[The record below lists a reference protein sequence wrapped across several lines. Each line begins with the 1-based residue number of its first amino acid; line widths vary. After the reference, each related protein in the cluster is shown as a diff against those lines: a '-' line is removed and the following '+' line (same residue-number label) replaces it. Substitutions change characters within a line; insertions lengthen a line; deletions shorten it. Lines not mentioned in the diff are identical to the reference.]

1 MSILTS
7 KKCSAYEVKL
17 NFRTQNAKQIRQ
29 NRSY

>member
-7 KKCSAYEVKL
+7 KDFSACEVKL